1 MKLVMRSTTK
11 EIQRRSNR
19 EDLSILNGSQS
30 SRRKSSS
37 EASRLNKS
45 ELDEDLM
52 IVTKRKILEDSRGM
66 KKVFYLRDQT

>member
-1 MKLVMRSTTK
+1 MMLVMRSTTK

-19 EDLSILNGSQS
+19 EDLSILNGSKS

-52 IVTKRKILEDSRGM
+52 IVTKWKILEDCRGM
-66 KKVFYLRDQT
+66 KKVFYLRDET

>member
-37 EASRLNKS
+37 QASTLNKS
-45 ELDEDLM
+45 KLDEDLM
-52 IVTKRKILEDSRGM
+52 IVTKQKILEDSRGM

>member
-19 EDLSILNGSQS
+19 EYLSILNASQI

-37 EASRLNKS
+37 QASTLNKS
-45 ELDEDLM
+45 ELDEGLM
-52 IVTKRKILEDSRGM
+52 IVTKKKFLEDSRGM
-66 KKVFYLRDQT
+66 KKVFYLRDQM